1 MPGIVEVVE
10 RYVRSCPC
18 LSVREISRASHELIS
33 ISLRRKTSVVQQ
45 DSHRMVAK
53 LISYVIQLWKLQF
66 KHNYSPSD
74 IIAMDKTL
82 IWCDMI
88 SETTFDAT
96 GMRSATIKTT
106 RHEKTRV
113 LVMFAANADG
123 TKLKPMVVF

>member
-53 LISYVIQLWKLQF
+53 LVSYVIQLWKLQF

-82 IWCDMI
+82 IW
-88 SETTFDAT
+88 
-96 GMRSATIKTT
+96 
-106 RHEKTRV
+106 
-113 LVMFAANADG
+113 
-123 TKLKPMVVF
+123 